1 MNVLEPQMPDLT
13 ELTADIV
20 SAYVAN
26 NSVARGDLAEV
37 ILSVYGALH
46 NLTAPAQPAPP
57 KQEPAVAIRKS
68 VTPDFIFSL
77 EDGKPY
83 KTLKRHL
90 GILGMTPAQYREKW
104 GLHSDYPM
112 VAANYAKRRSDL
124 AKSLG
129 LGQIRKKAAA
139 PKASTPDSVS
149 SPAAKAKGRPAAKR
163 AKAKA

>member
-1 MNVLEPQMPDLT
+1 MNVIDSQIPDLT

-37 ILSVYGALH
+37 IGSVYAALH

-57 KQEPAVAIRKS
+57 KQEPAVAIRRS
-68 VTPDFIFSL
+68 VTPDYIYSL

-104 GLHSDYPM
+104 SLHSDYPM

-129 LGQIRKKAAA
+129 LGQIRKKAGTAKVSTSDA
-139 PKASTPDSVS
+139 VTAGAKPKARA
-149 SPAAKAKGRPAAKR
+149 AAKKV
-163 AKAKA
+163 KAKA

>member
-1 MNVLEPQMPDLT
+1 MNPLDPQMPDLT

-37 ILSVYGALH
+37 IVSVHAALH
-46 NLTAPAQPAPP
+46 TLTAPALPAPP
-57 KQEPAVAIRKS
+57 KQEPAVAIRRS

-129 LGQIRKKAAA
+129 LGQIRKKGVA
-139 PKASTPDSVS
+139 PKTSAVESVS
-149 SPAAKAKGRPAAKR
+149 SPAAKAKRRGPAKK

>member
-1 MNVLEPQMPDLT
+1 MNVLDPQMPDLT

-37 ILSVYGALH
+37 IVSVYGALH

-57 KQEPAVAIRKS
+57 KQEPAVAVRRS
-68 VTPDFIFSL
+68 VTPDFIYSL

-90 GILGMTPAQYREKW
+90 GILGMTPVQYREKW

-129 LGQIRKKAAA
+129 LGQIRKKAATPKISASDGASVAA
-139 PKASTPDSVS
+139 PKARGR
-149 SPAAKAKGRPAAKR
+149 AAKKV
-163 AKAKA
+163 KAKA

>member
-1 MNVLEPQMPDLT
+1 MNVLDPQMPDLT

-37 ILSVYGALH
+37 IVSVYGALH

-57 KQEPAVAIRKS
+57 KQEPAVAIRRS

-129 LGQIRKKAAA
+129 LGQIRKKGAA
-139 PKASTPDSVS
+139 PKAVASDTVTAG
-149 SPAAKAKGRPAAKR
+149 AAKTRGRAPK
-163 AKAKA
+163 KAKAMA

>member
-1 MNVLEPQMPDLT
+1 MNVLDPQMPDLT

-37 ILSVYGALH
+37 IVSVYGALH

-57 KQEPAVAIRKS
+57 KQEPAVAIRRS

-129 LGQIRKKAAA
+129 LGQIRKKGSA
-139 PKASTPDSVS
+139 PKGYRVGQRECRRAEGARPR
-149 SPAAKAKGRPAAKR
+149 AKK

>member
-1 MNVLEPQMPDLT
+1 MNPLEQQLPDLT

-37 ILSVYGALH
+37 IVSVHAALH
-46 NLTAPAQPAPP
+46 QLNAPALPAPP

-129 LGQIRKKAAA
+129 LGQIRKKVVS
-139 PKASTPDSVS
+139 PKTVSSDSVIGAPAKAKRA
-149 SPAAKAKGRPAAKR
+149 PAAK
-163 AKAKA
+163 KAKVKA

>member
-1 MNVLEPQMPDLT
+1 MNVLDPQMPDLT

-37 ILSVYGALH
+37 IVSVYGALH

-57 KQEPAVAIRKS
+57 KQEPAVAIRRS

-104 GLHSDYPM
+104 SLHSDYPM

-129 LGQIRKKAAA
+129 LGQIRKKGST
-139 PKASTPDSVS
+139 PKASLSESVS
-149 SPAAKAKGRPAAKR
+149 AGGPKARGRAPKK

>member
-1 MNVLEPQMPDLT
+1 MNVLDPQMPDLT

-37 ILSVYGALH
+37 IVSVYGALH

-57 KQEPAVAIRKS
+57 KQEPAVAIRRS

-129 LGQIRKKAAA
+129 LGQIRKKGAA
-139 PKASTPDSVS
+139 PKAVASDTVTAG
-149 SPAAKAKGRPAAKR
+149 AAKTRGRAPKK